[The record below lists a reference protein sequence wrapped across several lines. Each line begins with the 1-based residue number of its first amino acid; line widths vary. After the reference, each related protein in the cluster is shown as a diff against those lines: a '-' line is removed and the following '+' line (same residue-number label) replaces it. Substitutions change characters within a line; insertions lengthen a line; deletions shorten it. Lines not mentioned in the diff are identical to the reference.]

1 MQSDGNSVQIGVEK
15 VRVCV
20 QSYLGR
26 LVFDMRVIWG
36 RWA

>member
-20 QSYLGR
+20 
-26 LVFDMRVIWG
+26 RVTLADLCLICG
-36 RWA
+36 